1 MTVFID
7 TSAFLAYLNRADR
20 YNASAVSMWQALLH
34 DEERILCNNY
44 VLVETIALLQQRFGL
59 DAVRTLQDNIL
70 PLVATSWLDESDHRQ
85 AVTTLLTANRRQLSL
100 VDCSTIVTL
109 RALGIK
115 RVFTFDAH
123 FDDYGFERVPQ

>member
-1 MTVFID
+1 MTIFID

-20 YNASAVSMWQALLH
+20 FNASAVSMWQTLLH
-34 DEERILCNNY
+34 GEERILCNSY
-44 VLVETIALLQQRFGL
+44 VLVETIALLQHRFGL
-59 DAVRTLQDNIL
+59 DAVRSLQDDIL
-70 PLVATSWLDESDHRQ
+70 PLVDTSWLDESEHRQ

-100 VDCSTIVTL
+100 VDCSVMVTM